1 MNVILHLDEK
11 VLLDGQGLCCK
22 AVSSPNFIS
31 LSSCLH
37 LRSQPF
43 MLLVTGSTNSS
54 GADKW
59 LQARQIFVVNMFD
72 DFDKYMK
79 VPDEWVAPEVKPYTP
94 GVWFFP
100 CFDIEGSVLYESCQ
114 I

>member
-1 MNVILHLDEK
+1 
-11 VLLDGQGLCCK
+11 
-22 AVSSPNFIS
+22 
-31 LSSCLH
+31 
-37 LRSQPF
+37 
-43 MLLVTGSTNSS
+43 
-54 GADKW
+54 
-59 LQARQIFVVNMFD
+59 MFD